1 MNNKEYANY
10 LIPNVKHEYD
20 YYLDLYKKRN
30 LKEGAYVLRS
40 APSPTGKVHIG
51 SLMNALI
58 NTWFAKQTNGIC
70 YLRIEDTD
78 QKD

>member
-1 MNNKEYANY
+1 MNIKEYANY

-40 APSPTGKVHIG
+40 APSPTGKWSTRLAL
-51 SLMNALI
+51 SLPMPRAL
-58 NTWFAKQTNGIC
+58 
-70 YLRIEDTD
+70 
-78 QKD
+78 